1 MVTSFDDATVVVL
14 LALPAP
20 EDRDHRMSL
29 AEPVPFLR
37 WRTTQLAKF
46 ELSWGLMHLMA
57 RKDNTEASKVVLVV
71 VVVVVVVIMI
81 IIALRQYI

>member
-1 MVTSFDDATVVVL
+1 
-14 LALPAP
+14 
-20 EDRDHRMSL
+20 MSL

-57 RKDNTEASKVVLVV
+57 RKDPTEASKVLLLLLLPISMCCVLGVALFV
-71 VVVVVVVIMI
+71 LFLLVIFGV
-81 IIALRQYI
+81 